1 MRVIPAHSYR
11 RMRWKNGGGETIEI
25 AIEPERASLDAFDW
39 RVSMARVASS
49 GPFSI
54 FPQVD
59 RTLAILEGAEM
70 ILRLPGEAEVPLGQ
84 GSQPYAFPA
93 DIPVDA
99 TLTNGEITDL
109 NVMTRRGRLR
119 HCMRRMQIAGPMS
132 LSVGADKVF
141 ILAHQ
146 TAIQVR
152 ADGTLAHLAASDSVI
167 VDGSETAI
175 EVAPALA
182 AATIFVVEFW
192 NQ

>member
-1 MRVIPAHSYR
+1 
-11 RMRWKNGGGETIEI
+11 MRWKNGGGETIEI

-39 RVSMARVASS
+39 RVSMARVAAS

-70 ILRLPGEAEVPLGQ
+70 ILRLPGEAVVPLGQ
-84 GSQPYAFPA
+84 GSEPYAFPA

-109 NVMTRRGRLR
+109 NVMTRRGRVR
-119 HCMRRMQIAGPMS
+119 HCLRRMPIAAPIS
-132 LSVGADKVF
+132 LSLGADKVLM
-141 ILAHQ
+141 LAHR
-146 TAIQVR
+146 TAVQLK
-152 ADGTLAHLAASDSVI
+152 ADGTLAHLPAGDSAV

-175 EVAPALA
+175 EVAPAFA
-182 AATIFVVEFW
+182 AATIFVVQLW
-192 NQ
+192 CQ